1 MDRRTPM
8 IAGIA
13 FGVLFAIALVMVP
26 TMPGIEAPG
35 FDIVSHV
42 NEHSSAMRAHA
53 LLVAFGSLALV
64 VVLGHARDRLTGPA
78 AYVFTIGSALVLVQ
92 ILVASWFTAGFAL
105 HPGQL
110 GSATARTIGDIV
122 AMSAPMLT
130 VANIMVAVPIL
141 WAANEDRFP
150 RWLGIAAAV
159 FTVEQL
165 IETITIIGPPGSFI
179 SPGGPMN
186 AYLGGS
192 LFIAFFVALGVALSV
207 DVPSSVASGPSGRS
221 GDVEG
226 PAEEPSE
233 EVADEPAED
242 VAEESVEENESSS

>member
-35 FDIVSHV
+35 FEIVSHV

-141 WAANEDRFP
+141 LAANEDRFS

-186 AYLGGS
+186 VYLGGS
-192 LFIAFFVALGVALSV
+192 LFIAFFVALGVALSL
-207 DVPSSVASGPSGRS
+207 DVSSSVASEPSERPATV
-221 GDVEG
+221 D
-226 PAEEPSE
+226 PTAEEPSA
-233 EVADEPAED
+233 EVSEAPSAE
-242 VAEESVEENESSS
+242 VAEESAEET

>member
-13 FGVLFAIALVMVP
+13 FGVLFAAALVMVP
-26 TMPGIEAPG
+26 AMPGIGRPG
-35 FDIVSHV
+35 YDIVSHV
-42 NEHSSAMRAHA
+42 NEHAAAMRAHA

-64 VVLGHARDRLTGPA
+64 VVLGQARERLTGPA
-78 AYVFTIGSALVLVQ
+78 GYVFTIGSALVLVQ
-92 ILVASWFTAGFAL
+92 IAVATWFTAGFAL

-110 GSATARTIGDIV
+110 GSATARTVGDIV

-130 VANIMVAVPIL
+130 IANIMVAAPIL
-141 WAANEDRFP
+141 LAANEDRFP

-186 AYLGGS
+186 VYLGGS
-192 LFIAFFVALGVALSV
+192 LFVAFFTALGVALSL
-207 DVPSSVASGPSGRS
+207 DAASSVEAAPSDRS
-221 GDVEG
+221 DPDDA
-226 PAEEPSE
+226 PAGEAAEVRADRAGEE
-233 EVADEPAED
+233 
-242 VAEESVEENESSS
+242 AEESAGES

>member
-13 FGVLFAIALVMVP
+13 FGVLFALALVTGP
-26 TMPGIEAPG
+26 GMPGIDRPG
-35 FDIVSHV
+35 LDIVSYV
-42 NEHSSAMRAHA
+42 NEHSATMRVHA

-64 VVLGHARDRLTGPA
+64 VVFGHARDRLTGPA
-78 AYVFTIGSALVLVQ
+78 GYVFTIGSALVLAQ
-92 ILVASWFTAGFAL
+92 IAVATWFTAGFAL
-105 HPGQL
+105 NPAQL

-130 VANIMVAVPIL
+130 FANIMVAVPIL
-141 WAANEDRFP
+141 LAANEDRFP

-192 LFIAFFVALGVALSV
+192 LFVVFFAALGVALSL
-207 DVPSSVASGPSGRS
+207 DDPSAVESGPSERP
-221 GDVEG
+221 DHAPERADR
-226 PAEEPSE
+226 PAGETEES
-233 EVADEPAED
+233 ADE
-242 VAEESVEENESSS
+242 S